1 MGSLGNQVAR
11 AAAELLGYR
20 LVWREL
26 INQAAQRAG
35 APEMA
40 LAAMDELGLLN
51 IRASSQSIQ
60 NYRKCLEQVVLEE
73 AEQGDVIIVGRAAQ
87 AILGRRPGVLNV
99 RIIAPLVVRIER
111 RAIQTDISRE
121 SALAQIEASDR
132 NRNRFLRRLFQVK
145 LDDPLLY
152 HLIINTGN
160 LSIGQAARLIAE
172 AAHLT
177 DRTMESQSE

>member
-87 AILGRRPGVLNV
+87 AILGGRPGVLNV